1 MTISKLMQATEHNV
15 NKIIVIK
22 CGGSVIDLL
31 TPSFF
36 NSLHELDKQGWQF
49 VFVHGGGPDINKL
62 LALYDVVPE
71 FRNGLRKTTAETMQV
86 VEMVLTG
93 QTNRKLAELLGQYG
107 FNPIG
112 LSGSD
117 GNCLKARFINK
128 KELGFVGEVIEV
140 NQSVINML
148 LKENFTPVITPVG
161 VTTDGTKLNINADY
175 AAAAVALALQAEC
188 CLFVTDVEGI
198 MIGGSVVSHIT
209 PEEIDAYILEGQIY
223 GGMVPKVESALT
235 AVKRGVK
242 NAMIASGKGAIYE
255 DEQWK
260 GTTISRKA
268 RSDDELSVSNIYK
281 VGS

>member
-1 MTISKLMQATEHNV
+1 MTISKLTQATEHNG
-15 NKIIVIK
+15 NKVVVIK
-22 CGGSVIDLL
+22 CGGSVIESLA
-31 TPSFF
+31 PAFF
-36 NSLHELDKQGWQF
+36 KSLHELKKQGWQF

-62 LALYDVVPE
+62 LALYDVAPE
-71 FRNGLRKTTAETMQV
+71 FHNGLRKTSAETMQV

-93 QTNRKLAELLGQYG
+93 QTNRKLAELLGQYD

-140 NQSVINML
+140 NKSVINML
-148 LKENFTPVITPVG
+148 LKEKFTPVITPVG
-161 VTTDGTKLNINADY
+161 VTADGTKLNINADY
-175 AAAAVALALQAEC
+175 AAAAVAHALQAEC
-188 CLFVTDVEGI
+188 CIFVTDVEGI
-198 MIGGSVVSHIT
+198 IIGDSVVSHLT
-209 PEEIDAYILEGQIY
+209 PEDIDAYILEGQIY
-223 GGMVPKVESALT
+223 GGMIPKVESALA

-242 NAMIASGKGAIYE
+242 NAMIVSGKGAIYQ
-255 DEQWK
+255 DAQWK

-268 RSDDELSVSNIYK
+268 GYDDELSVSNIYK